1 MPFAGHA
8 HPGVGR
14 CAGSGYH
21 LGDWKDWLYA
31 AWTQDKEATVCFRV
45 GSLQSWTR
53 RTTSRLSTTAA
64 HGSPWCRGR
73 SSRLWV
79 RQRLILSPL
88 VSTLLDADDPV
99 TKAKWHPVSASLVLD
114 FQTPQIAKTIGRAN
128 GTSCQ
133 LPCRWPK
140 FVDGKSRDNTP
151 SPTIFSE
158 THNRWKG

>member
-1 MPFAGHA
+1 MPSDLLRCPDATDGPVGSWGRRCLPFAGHA

-21 LGDWKDWLYA
+21 LGDWKDWVYA
-31 AWTQDKEATVCFRV
+31 AWTQDKEATVCSRV

-64 HGSPWCRGR
+64 HGSPRCRGG

-79 RQRLILSPL
+79 RQRLILYPL

-99 TKAKWHPVSASLVLD
+99 TKLAQYQGSYCVA
-114 FQTPQIAKTIGRAN
+114 
-128 GTSCQ
+128 
-133 LPCRWPK
+133 
-140 FVDGKSRDNTP
+140 P
-151 SPTIFSE
+151 SVHSPMI
-158 THNRWKG
+158 N